1 MPVNQLPSKSRITK
15 AGNAIRDGI
24 ETEEDLNI
32 VDLWR
37 LSHGPVLNTFQSL
50 LRSKARGHDIIV
62 AQRHKRKN
70 TIFDKL
76 KRMPRMNLSRM
87 DDVAGCRLI
96 FRNIASLNNFRKD
109 MHAATFK
116 HSLVND
122 PGKYDYI
129 DAPKSTGYR
138 GIHDVY
144 SYDVNSSSGEY
155 LKGLRLEIQ
164 YRTRVQHAWAT
175 ANEVIGNITD
185 SEPKFQRGNRQIEY
199 FMALASEMLA
209 RVHEGLF
216 SCFPEMDNGKL
227 VRTFIELDADLE
239 ILRKLKNAN
248 PERSSVKNYDNYILI
263 FGEKLEVRPFRYESE
278 ALHHLFQM
286 EREYPSL
293 DIVLVRTK
301 DRKELKFAFKNY
313 FKDASEFLDLIEKC
327 VTSLSGA
334 KIQNVHPT
342 AIQGLGWDSGS
353 YQQRA

>member
-1 MPVNQLPSKSRITK
+1 
-15 AGNAIRDGI
+15 
-24 ETEEDLNI
+24 
-32 VDLWR
+32 
-37 LSHGPVLNTFQSL
+37 
-50 LRSKARGHDIIV
+50 
-62 AQRHKRKN
+62 
-70 TIFDKL
+70 
-76 KRMPRMNLSRM
+76 
-87 DDVAGCRLI
+87 
-96 FRNIASLNNFRKD
+96 
-109 MHAATFK
+109 
-116 HSLVND
+116 
-122 PGKYDYI
+122 
-129 DAPKSTGYR
+129 
-138 GIHDVY
+138 
-144 SYDVNSSSGEY
+144 
-155 LKGLRLEIQ
+155 
-164 YRTRVQHAWAT
+164 VQHAWAT

-248 PERSSVKNYDNYILI
+248 PEQSSVKNYDNYILI
-263 FGEKLEVRPFRYESE
+263 FGDKLEVRPFRYESE

-301 DRKELKFAFKNY
+301 DKKELKLAFKNY

-342 AIQGLGWDSGS
+342 AIQGLGWDFGS
-353 YQQRA
+353 Y